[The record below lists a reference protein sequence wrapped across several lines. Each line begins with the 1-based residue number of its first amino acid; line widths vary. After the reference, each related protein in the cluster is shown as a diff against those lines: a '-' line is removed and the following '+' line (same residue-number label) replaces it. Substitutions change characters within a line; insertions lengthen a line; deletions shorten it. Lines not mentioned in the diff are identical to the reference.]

1 MAKDDRMQSGILGD
15 INPKPGTEDHVVSKK
30 DLANL
35 AIPPLIASVE
45 NDPRNASY
53 RYHLGLA
60 YLKVGEAE
68 KARDAFEVALR
79 LQPDMK
85 EAREARQALMKGE
98 RAFGLHER
106 AGIGD

>member
-1 MAKDDRMQSGILGD
+1 LIYAETRGSLDVAMQLAQMASQQLPKRAEVSDTLGWVYL
-15 INPKPGTEDHVVSKK
+15 KR

-85 EAREARQALMKGE
+85 EAREARQALMKG
-98 RAFGLHER
+98 
-106 AGIGD
+106 